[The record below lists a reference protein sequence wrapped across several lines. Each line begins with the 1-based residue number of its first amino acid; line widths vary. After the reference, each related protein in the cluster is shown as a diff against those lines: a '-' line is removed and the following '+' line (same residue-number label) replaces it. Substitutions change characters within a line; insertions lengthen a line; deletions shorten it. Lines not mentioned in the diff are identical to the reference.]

1 MRRRLPVLI
10 CGMLLG
16 LGGPS
21 LASAAENES
30 QAAASSEQGSGCCEA
45 RSLPPHRRLLRN
57 EEPPA
62 TPKQQ
67 NEHSNGNGPPDGG
80 QQQQQPST
88 EREGQ
93 PATPQQNEQPTSTG
107 RRPAVRSRRHA
118 PTRTPTSRT
127 TPRSIRAQTRP
138 RMAVIPQA
146 IPDLPGQATEPD
158 RAIRKRERASRCKR
172 TLRRPQTTGATRQTT
187 FTPGKSGDRGAV
199 EQRSETGA
207 EASAHARETT
217 GQQGA
222 GAAGSNDRQSADASA
237 DARSSDSSNTLLDA
251 RIGAPGN
258 DAGFDQSVHAGA
270 AARAEIEGP
279 DGAQQDAR
287 AEARAEAENARNTAV
302 ELRIGSDGDSA
313 GGSQT
318 IAADASATATGSS
331 AEASATAALD
341 NPFNTFV
348 SIRINSDGTTG
359 PVSQTVSAQE
369 SETVNGTTN
378 ERQLEE
384 TSVSSWDFDANGIVI
399 HFSSDGSST
408 DLRISVDDVTLHS
421 PDEAPL
427 FVWEWSMVFGA
438 GSQPDCAITSSAGR
452 GSCAVA
458 VRLRPRR
465 PARADREHGGSRRS
479 THERA
484 LLGLELAATAAG
496 RVELGA
502 QRPGSAAGLRPHLR
516 FPARLPLA
524 LARADRGLDR
534 PDSRRRSLHE
544 RRRCR
549 RTAERGRRDSHR
561 LRGKRD
567 RAGDDPVGWRAAGS
581 AGGVRDA
588 VRDSA
593 GGGRAR
599 RRPQRRC
606 RDRPAG
612 QPGEPGRLRG
622 HRERRG
628 RDRAAARPDAER

>member
-1 MRRRLPVLI
+1 MRRRLAVLI
-10 CGMLLG
+10 CGVFLG

-21 LASAAENES
+21 LGHAAENRD
-30 QAAASSEQGSGCCEA
+30 AGGASSEQTAASA
-45 RSLPPHRRLLRN
+45 N
-57 EEPPA
+57 EEPAATSAASADEEPA
-62 TPKQQ
+62 
-67 NEHSNGNGPPDGG
+67 DD
-80 QQQQQPST
+80 T
-88 EREGQ
+88 EAAERALQRKRAAGHTQAAERACRRARAADRRSG
-93 PATPQQNEQPTSTG
+93 AGDTLRLG
-107 RRPAVRSRRHA
+107 RRRFERRRCRPELRPGPAE
-118 PTRTPTSRT
+118 
-127 TPRSIRAQTRP
+127 I
-138 RMAVIPQA
+138 AVIPQA
-146 IPDLPGQATEPD
+146 IPDSAE
-158 RAIRKRERASRCKR
+158 ASN
-172 TLRRPQTTGATRQTT
+172 GA
-187 FTPGKSGDRGAV
+187 GKGNQEAGTSQQVHADAAASSNNGRNEADNVHAGNSGDRGAV
-199 EQRSETGA
+199 GQRSETGA
-207 EASAHARETT
+207 EASAHARDTT
-217 GQQGA
+217 AQQGA
-222 GAAGSNDRQSADASA
+222 GAADANERQSADASA

-270 AARAEIEGP
+270 IARAEIEGP
-279 DGAQQDAR
+279 DGAQQDAG

-438 GSQPDCAITSSAGR
+438 GSRPDCAITSS
-452 GSCAVA
+452 VDA
-458 VRLRPRR
+458 VRVLWQFDCDPE
-465 PARADREHGGSRRS
+465 DRLAQTAGTATSRRS

-484 LLGLELAATAAG
+484 LLGVELAATAAA
-496 RVELGA
+496 RVELES
-502 QRPGSAAGLRPHLR
+502 QRPGSPAGLWPHLR

-544 RRRCR
+544 RCRSR
-549 RTAERGRRDSHR
+549 RTVERGRRDSHR

-599 RRPQRRC
+599 RRPKRRC

-612 QPGEPGRLRG
+612 QPGQPGHLRG